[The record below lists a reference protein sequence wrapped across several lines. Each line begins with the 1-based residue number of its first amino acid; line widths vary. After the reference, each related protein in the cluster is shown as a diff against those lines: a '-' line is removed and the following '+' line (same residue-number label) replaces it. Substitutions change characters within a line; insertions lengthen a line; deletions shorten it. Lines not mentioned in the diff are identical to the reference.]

1 MTGGSGGS
9 LSHTFAQ
16 ALRADKVSWLL
27 TLSDLAN
34 LCVYRL
40 IPQPKADVHWCCFG
54 PVAAVQ
60 QTKLSR
66 RST

>member
-34 LCVYRL
+34 LLRL
-40 IPQPKADVHWCCFG
+40 
-54 PVAAVQ
+54 PVDTTA
-60 QTKLSR
+60 KS
-66 RST
+66 